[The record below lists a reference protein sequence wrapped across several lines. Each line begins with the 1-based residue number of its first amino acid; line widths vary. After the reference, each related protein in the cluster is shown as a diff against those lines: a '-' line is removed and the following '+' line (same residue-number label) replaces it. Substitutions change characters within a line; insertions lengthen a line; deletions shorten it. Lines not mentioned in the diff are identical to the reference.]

1 MGIYFTYQAKSGLS
15 TDANRNCI
23 SNIHCNG
30 LNYEKAL
37 EKLLFLIHEAER
49 IKLSGV
55 KLKDETTDTKTNNL
69 QQKNFL
75 LF

>member
-1 MGIYFTYQAKSGLS
+1 
-15 TDANRNCI
+15 
-23 SNIHCNG
+23 

-37 EKLLFLIHEAER
+37 EKLLFLIQEAER